1 MLNIQVFPVN
11 MVEENTYVVS
21 DDTHEAAII
30 DCGALYAEE
39 REAILEYVRSRQLR
53 VTCLLNTHGHFDH
66 VLGCQ
71 WASDTF
77 GVGVEIHIDELENY
91 QRSASDMVAFLRRG
105 VPFDLPTPVR
115 LLEGGDTV
123 QVGEHEFRV
132 ISTPGHTP
140 GGCCFY
146 CAEEKV
152 LFAGDSLFR
161 ANIGRCDLPGG
172 NLESLITSLRA
183 RVLTLPDDV
192 VVYSGHGEPTTIGFE
207 RVHNPY
213 L

>member
-39 REAILEYVRSRQLR
+39 RESILEYVRSRQLR

-77 GVGVEIHIDELENY
+77 GVGVEIHVDELENY

-105 VPFDLPTPVR
+105 VPFDCSKEEIQCKWENTNFVSSLPLDIRRGAAVSIVPKKRCYLPEIVCFVPTSAVATFP
-115 LLEGGDTV
+115 E
-123 QVGEHEFRV
+123 E
-132 ISTPGHTP
+132 IS
-140 GGCCFY
+140 
-146 CAEEKV
+146 KV
-152 LFAGDSLFR
+152 
-161 ANIGRCDLPGG
+161 
-172 NLESLITSLRA
+172 
-183 RVLTLPDDV
+183 
-192 VVYSGHGEPTTIGFE
+192 
-207 RVHNPY
+207 
-213 L
+213 

>member
-21 DDTHEAAII
+21 DETQEAAII

-39 REAILEYVRSRQLR
+39 REAIAEYVRSRQLR
-53 VTCLLNTHGHFDH
+53 VTHLLNTHGHFDH
-66 VLGCQ
+66 VFGCQ

-77 GVGVEIHIDELENY
+77 GAGVALHADELSNY
-91 QRSASDMVAFLRRG
+91 QRAAADMIAFMRRG
-105 VPFDLPTPVR
+105 VPFDLPKPTR
-115 LLEGGDTV
+115 LLQEGDVV
-123 QVGEHEFRV
+123 QVGKHRFSV
-132 ISTPGHTP
+132 IFTPGHTP

-192 VVYSGHGEPTTIGFE
+192 VVYCGHGETTTIGYE
-207 RVHNPY
+207 RTHNPY